1 MDAISTIAQMVR
13 DAEAH
18 AESMSKDR
26 IRATE
31 YYRGEMKDTP
41 SMAGRSAMVKKLVRA
56 QIKKVLPSLSRTIL
70 GSDQVVEFMPVGPN
84 DDAGAQQ
91 ATDYINAVIVPEAD
105 VRRSIEDGIHDAL
118 LLRNGILKWWWD
130 ERKEVKVSRHTGL
143 DDSAFAMLVAEPDV
157 EVLEHSAREEMT
169 DAGPIQTHDLKIK
182 RTVTKGSVKTAAV
195 AREDFLIHPD
205 ALDLDE
211 SPIVG
216 ERTKLTRSALV
227 AMGYDKGRIYALS
240 ATGDDDAEEDVRR
253 DVSTDGSDVHPAN
266 VQVDY
271 YDLFI
276 RFDRDEDG
284 IAELRHMIFAGSLTE
299 DGLLL
304 DEECDEV
311 QYCDVKIM
319 SQPHQWEGIS
329 LFDDLADLQ
338 RSQTVLLR
346 QTLDNLYWQN
356 GAQPVMQEGVILNP
370 EAVFNPEFG
379 LPIRIRQ
386 GTDARAAVAY
396 DQKPFVAGTSFGMLE
411 YLDAEATD
419 RTGVSDASSGLAPDA
434 LQNMTAK
441 ASAMVEQAGIGQTE
455 LMVRTLADGLRR
467 FFRGLL
473 RLNIRHQ
480 DKPRVVRL
488 KGDWVEFDPRHW
500 NSEMDCAVNTG
511 LGAGTRE
518 RDMMVMQ
525 QVIGLQEKMLGA
537 FGPDNPFV
545 KPDQV
550 YNAVAK
556 MVEAAGLRTP
566 GLYFTEPDPAEVQAK
581 LDAMKNQPSPEMVR
595 AQTQMQI
602 EQAKMQAQGQLK
614 QMELQANIQMADKDK
629 EVQANKELAQLEADK
644 AIEAE
649 RRATDIELKRMEINW
664 QREKLLIEQR
674 ATLAPQGMDLDDAG
688 QPQNPMLDM
697 MRQTQAMLAVL
708 AQSMQAAQAPKRVV
722 RDASGEVIGLE
733 TMEVS

>member
-1 MDAISTIAQMVR
+1 MDQIATIAQMVR
-13 DAEAH
+13 EAEAH

-31 YYRGEMKDTP
+31 YYRGEMKDTA
-41 SMAGRSAMVKKLVRA
+41 SMPGRSAMVKKLVRA

-70 GSDQVVEFMPVGPN
+70 GSDQVVEFLPVGPN
-84 DDAGAQQ
+84 DDQGAQQ
-91 ATDYINAVIVPEAD
+91 ATDYINAVVVPEAD
-105 VRRSIEDGIHDAL
+105 IRKTIEDAIHDAL
-118 LLRNGILKWWWD
+118 LLRNGIIRWWW
-130 ERKEVKVSRHTGL
+130 EEKTEAKVSRHTGI
-143 DDSAFAMLVAEPDV
+143 DDAAFAQLVSEPDV
-157 EVLEHSAREEMT
+157 EVLEHTETPEMP
-169 DAGPIQTHDLKIK
+169 DLGPINSHDLKIK
-182 RTVTKGSVKTAAV
+182 RTVTKGRIRTAAV

-205 ALDLDE
+205 ALDLDK

-216 ERTKLTRSALV
+216 EVTQLTRSALV
-227 AMGYDKGRIYALS
+227 AMGYDKDRVYALAAS
-240 ATGDDDAEEDVRR
+240 GDDDMESTDRR
-253 DVSTDGSDVHPAN
+253 DVTQAAHDIHTAN
-266 VQVDY
+266 VLVDY
-271 YDLFI
+271 YDLFV
-276 RFDRDEDG
+276 RFDRDGDG
-284 IAELRHMIFAGSLTE
+284 IAELRHMCFAGPLTE
-299 DGLLL
+299 AGLLM

-311 QYCDVKIM
+311 QYCDVKVM

-338 RSQTVLLR
+338 RAQTVLLR

-356 GAQPVMQEGVILNP
+356 GAQPVMQEGVVLNP
-370 EAVFNPEFG
+370 EAVMNPEFG
-379 LPIRIRQ
+379 LPIRVRG
-386 GTDARAAVAY
+386 GTPVREAIGY
-396 DQKPFVAGTSFGMLE
+396 DPKPFVAGTSFGMLE

-455 LMVRTLADGLRR
+455 LMVRTIADGLRR

-473 RLNIRHQ
+473 RLNTRHQ
-480 DKPRVVRL
+480 DQPRTVKL
-488 KGDWVEFDPRHW
+488 KGEWVEFDPRHW

-556 MVEAAGLRTP
+556 MIEAAGLRTP
-566 GLYFTEPDPAEVQAK
+566 GLYFTEPDMQEVAAK
-581 LDAMKNQPSPEMVR
+581 LEAMKNQPSPEMVK
-595 AQTQMQI
+595 AQAQMQL
-602 EQAKMQAQGQLK
+602 EQAKMQAQAQMK
-614 QMELQANIQMADKDK
+614 QMELQANMQMADKDK

-644 AIEAE
+644 SIEAE
-649 RRATDIELKRMEINW
+649 RRATDIQLKQMDIDW

-674 ATLAPQGMDLDDAG
+674 AALAPSGMDVDDVG
-688 QPQNPMLDM
+688 QPTNPMLDV
-697 MRQTQAMLAVL
+697 MRQTQAMMAVL
-708 AQSMQAAQAPKRVV
+708 AQQIQASNAPKRVV
-722 RDASGEVIGLE
+722 RDGAGEVIGLE
-733 TMEVS
+733 SMAVN